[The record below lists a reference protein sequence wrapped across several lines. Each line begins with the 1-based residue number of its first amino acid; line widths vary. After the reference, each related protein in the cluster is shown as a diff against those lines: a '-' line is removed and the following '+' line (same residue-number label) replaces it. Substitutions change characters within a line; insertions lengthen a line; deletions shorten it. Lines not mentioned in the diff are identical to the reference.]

1 LSLPPAHPWSLPLS
15 QLPDP
20 LAVPTVAAPFALKI
34 RPPGSKSLTNRA
46 VLLAAMARGTS
57 SLRGPLLDADDAERM
72 VAALRALGASIDF
85 LPAGELRITGVDGTW
100 RIRSEAA
107 LNLNNAGT
115 ATRFLAAAALLAP
128 APVIIDGNARMR
140 QRPIGE
146 LTSALQRLGAS
157 IDYLPSEGGLP
168 NCPPIRIHPP
178 TRDQLNAATE
188 HAVEMP
194 TTQSSQFI
202 SALLMLGPWLASG
215 ITIRLT
221 GTATSASYI
230 RMTLGLLDRLGATV
244 RMSDDLRVMRV
255 APPAPGSSTAATP
268 APTSA
273 LKLTAPESAPESAT
287 PDLGLDPFTY
297 DVEPDASGAT
307 YFWAAAALVPG
318 STCDILDLPDPS
330 LQGDANFVTLL
341 EDMGC
346 AVEHLDAPDHEH
358 APLRVSGPRTLRPI
372 TADMADMPDAAMT
385 LAVVASFARGTT
397 TIRGIRTLRVKET
410 DRAVALKTELAK
422 IGVAIDY
429 PLKGDEDA
437 MSITPPPTG
446 IDCSPTCPRVDF
458 HTYDD
463 HRMAMALALVGL
475 RRPNTF
481 IKHPQCVAKTYPTY
495 WKELAQVWG

>member
-1 LSLPPAHPWSLPLS
+1 MPSPPAHPWSLPLS

-20 LAVPTVAAPFALKI
+20 LQVPTVAAPFALKI

-57 SLRGPLLDADDAERM
+57 TLRGPLLDADDAERM

-100 RIRSEAA
+100 RLRSEAA

-157 IDYLPSEGGLP
+157 IDYLPAEGGLP

-178 TRDQLNAATE
+178 TRDDLNAATE

-202 SALLMLGPWLASG
+202 SALLMLGPWLSSG

-255 APPAPGSSTAATP
+255 APPPGSTPGSTPGTSPGTSP
-268 APTSA
+268 APA
-273 LKLTAPESAPESAT
+273 LKLTTAPP
-287 PDLGLDPFTY
+287 LGLDPFTY

-330 LQGDANFVTLL
+330 LQGDAGFVTLL

-346 AVEHLDAPDHEH
+346 AVEHVEAPDRDH

-385 LAVVASFARGTT
+385 LAVVAAFARGTT
-397 TIRGIRTLRVKET
+397 TLRGIRTLRVKET

-422 IGVAIDY
+422 IGVTIDY

-437 MSITPPPTG
+437 MSITPPATG
-446 IDCSPTCPRVDF
+446 IDCSPSCPRVDF

-463 HRMAMALALVGL
+463 HRMAMSLALVGL

-481 IKHPQCVAKTYPTY
+481 IKHPQCVAKTYPTF
-495 WKELAQVWG
+495 WKELAQLWG